1 MQSAIEELESK
12 GKAAKAASRRLA
24 HLSSEVKNK
33 ALMSIAQS
41 LVAREGEILA
51 ANRQDYEEAEAGGMS
66 PAMLD
71 RLLLN
76 PSRLARHSLRMCER

>member
-1 MQSAIEELESK
+1 MQSAMEELESK

-41 LVAREGEILA
+41 LVAREKEILA
-51 ANRQDYEEAEAGGMS
+51 ANRRDSEEAEASPLPPRPGRGGNGDAY
-66 PAMLD
+66 PAQWT
-71 RLLLN
+71 
-76 PSRLARHSLRMCER
+76 SGG